1 MRASYWRL
9 LALLIASDRQ
19 WGAALHARILAP
31 ERFHGTA
38 TAVHHA
44 THAPAKRIYIAAA
57 VRRTAPQNRRFPMK
71 KQFAVVA
78 AVAALAL
85 SANCRAEGL
94 RPVIGASLTGG
105 GKTLVSVKY
114 TDGSTQEI
122 RSGGFLHLFGGAE
135 YETEQF
141 ALQGNFGFHVDD
153 TSAKDGSV
161 KFSRWPIELIGLWK
175 VNPTIRWGMGLRKST
190 GAKIT
195 SSGAASNIGSQKF
208 DSKPGLILQ
217 GEYLL
222 APNLGGLL
230 RVVTESYEVA
240 GIKVQ
245 GNHVGLGV
253 NYRF

>member
-1 MRASYWRL
+1 
-9 LALLIASDRQ
+9 
-19 WGAALHARILAP
+19 
-31 ERFHGTA
+31 
-38 TAVHHA
+38 
-44 THAPAKRIYIAAA
+44 
-57 VRRTAPQNRRFPMK
+57 MK
-71 KQFAVVA
+71 KLFAVTVA
-78 AVAALAL
+78 TAALAL

-114 TDGSTQEI
+114 TDGSTQKI
-122 RSGGFLHLFGGAE
+122 RSGGFMHLFGGAE

-153 TSAKDGSV
+153 TTAKDGSV
-161 KFSRWPIELIGLWK
+161 KFSRWPVELIGFWK

-195 SSGAASNIGSQKF
+195 SSGAASSLGSQKF

-217 GEYLL
+217 GEYLF

-240 GIKVQ
+240 GFKVQ